1 MPLTPAS
8 HSIQFL
14 FFDILRFCRQLGN
27 EHPTAVEV
35 CIMGLQVLYL
45 STKDIKEVSLSMAEI
60 IDVVEKAFWV
70 LHACNRKP
78 IS

>member
-1 MPLTPAS
+1 LEA
-8 HSIQFL
+8 
-14 FFDILRFCRQLGN
+14 
-27 EHPTAVEV
+27 AVEV